1 MSLKLARHVME
12 VEKDKGDAYSLMKG
26 TRFSA
31 GWNLYI
37 YIYIYLLHICPCY
50 LKINK
55 GLCSTLF
62 LSARIAID
70 LKSQFMSIVVVTK
83 GML

>member
-1 MSLKLARHVME
+1 ME
-12 VEKDKGDAYSLMKG
+12 VEEDTGDAYSLMKG

-37 YIYIYLLHICPCY
+37 YIYLLHICLCY

-62 LSARIAID
+62 LTARTAID